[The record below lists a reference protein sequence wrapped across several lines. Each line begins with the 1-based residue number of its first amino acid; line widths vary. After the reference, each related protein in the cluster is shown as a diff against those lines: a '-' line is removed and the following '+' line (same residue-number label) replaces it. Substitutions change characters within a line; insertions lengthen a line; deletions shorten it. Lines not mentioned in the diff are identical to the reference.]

1 MKNNIFKIYTVAF
14 YLCSTIVAFAQ
25 PGTGSNEI
33 EPLESEDPIVP
44 INNYIWVLAILGVT
58 FVFLRFRVIYRQRIG
73 S

>member
-14 YLCSTIVAFAQ
+14 YLCSTIGAIAQ